1 MTDLCEAMKKFGKGI
16 GSAERYRIVEAL
28 FSGPKTAGERS
39 SFIKYQIIYY
49 KLMSN
54 TSINIKVIAGSTRE
68 GRFSDKAAAWIAKEI
83 KKEKDVAVE
92 VLDLR
97 DYDMPFFN
105 EPVSPSFKQESY
117 KNKAVARFTQKIAEG
132 DTFVIVTPEYNH
144 GTSGVLKNALDW
156 VYQEWNN
163 KPVAFVSYGSVG
175 GARAVE
181 QLRLNAI
188 ELQMAPIRNAVHIP
202 GEQYFQVLFGK
213 MDSKDLFTSVSKQAE
228 GMIMQLLWWT
238 RVLKNARQSN

>member
-1 MTDLCEAMKKFGKGI
+1 MTN
-16 GSAERYRIVEAL
+16 
-28 FSGPKTAGERS
+28 
-39 SFIKYQIIYY
+39 
-49 KLMSN
+49 N
-54 TSINIKVIAGSTRE
+54 TSLNIKVIAGSTRD
-68 GRFSDKAAAWIAKEI
+68 GRFSDKAAAWIAEEI
-83 KKEKDVAVE
+83 KKQKGVAVE

-97 DYDMPFFN
+97 DYDMSFFN
-105 EPVSPSFKQESY
+105 EPMSPSFKKEPY
-117 KNKAVARFTQKIAEG
+117 KNEAVARFTKKIDEG
-132 DTFVIVTPEYNH
+132 DAFVIVTPEYNH

-213 MDSKDLFTSVSKQAE
+213 MEAKELFASVAKQAE
-228 GMIMQLLWWT
+228 ALISQLLWWART
-238 RVLKNARQSN
+238 LKNARG